1 MGQAICMF
9 NSSSREGAHQIGLN
23 RDALR
28 QNIQFLTQYAT
39 QGIKLAGVGLSYGMT
54 MLQTFQGGNQ
64 QARSP
69 FAQLLAPTESQVS
82 SSIFSTTTKQSENA
96 IVTESYQ
103 QRSSSNDDHKKT
115 KSSSSRSQNS
125 KNTIVEYDSST
136 ESEIS
141 NFSDV
146 ESDQMESSSPPTP
159 PPPRKSS
166 STGRVRR
173 AASLKAQKNL
183 QNEKP
188 VKRKRV
194 KRMASSV
201 EVPLGPPSFPSDD

>member
-1 MGQAICMF
+1 MIKTIK
-9 NSSSREGAHQIGLN
+9 S
-23 RDALR
+23 
-28 QNIQFLTQYAT
+28 FL
-39 QGIKLAGVGLSYGMT
+39 
-54 MLQTFQGGNQ
+54 
-64 QARSP
+64 
-69 FAQLLAPTESQVS
+69 
-82 SSIFSTTTKQSENA
+82 
-96 IVTESYQ
+96 
-103 QRSSSNDDHKKT
+103 KK
-115 KSSSSRSQNS
+115 
-125 KNTIVEYDSST
+125 YF
-136 ESEIS
+136 S

-146 ESDQMESSSPPTP
+146 ESDPMESSSPPTPP

>member
-1 MGQAICMF
+1 MP
-9 NSSSREGAHQIGLN
+9 L
-23 RDALR
+23 L
-28 QNIQFLTQYAT
+28 
-39 QGIKLAGVGLSYGMT
+39 IK
-54 MLQTFQGGNQ
+54 GGNQ

-82 SSIFSTTTKQSENA
+82 SSIFSTTTKNDSQE
-96 IVTESYQ
+96 VTTESYQ
-103 QRSSSNDDHKKT
+103 QRSASIDDKKS
-115 KSSSSRSQNS
+115 KSSSSRQNT
-125 KNTIVEYDSST
+125 KNIIVEYDSST

-146 ESDQMESSSPPTP
+146 ETSPMESSSPPTP
-159 PPPRKSS
+159 PPPRKTS

-201 EVPLGPPSFPSDD
+201 EVPLGPPSFPGDE

>member
-1 MGQAICMF
+1 
-9 NSSSREGAHQIGLN
+9 
-23 RDALR
+23 
-28 QNIQFLTQYAT
+28 
-39 QGIKLAGVGLSYGMT
+39 
-54 MLQTFQGGNQ
+54 ML
-64 QARSP
+64 
-69 FAQLLAPTESQVS
+69 
-82 SSIFSTTTKQSENA
+82 
-96 IVTESYQ
+96 VTESYQ
-103 QRSSSNDDHKKT
+103 QRSSSIDDKRT
-115 KSSSSRSQNS
+115 KSSSRSQNS
-125 KNTIVEYDSST
+125 KNIIVEYDSST

-146 ESDQMESSSPPTP
+146 ESDPMESSSPPTPP